1 MTDGNRWPATAALSA
16 VTGGDQRRES
26 DHARAI
32 TGGRGQKVLGRLT
45 GGPVSKLTQPN
56 FFQLIKFSSNW
67 KFNLKALPSFKNT
80 QTLHE
85 TRFEYF
91 EHLSQLGQLP
101 IPNIHHVINFG
112 TDSNL
117 NLL

>member
-26 DHARAI
+26 THARAI

-56 FFQLIKFSSNW
+56 FFQLIKFSSTW
-67 KFNLKALPSFKNT
+67 KFNLKALPSFKKPKLCMRLDLNI
-80 QTLHE
+80 LNI
-85 TRFEYF
+85 F
-91 EHLSQLGQLP
+91 
-101 IPNIHHVINFG
+101 PNWVNFQFP
-112 TDSNL
+112 TYIML
-117 NLL
+117 